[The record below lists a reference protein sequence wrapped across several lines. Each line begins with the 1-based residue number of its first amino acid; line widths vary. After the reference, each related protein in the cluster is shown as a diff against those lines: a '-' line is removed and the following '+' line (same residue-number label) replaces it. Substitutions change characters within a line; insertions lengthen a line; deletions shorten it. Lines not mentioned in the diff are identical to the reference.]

1 DLKAGDRALSGSVR
15 IGGNRPGRVLDLV
28 VEEVFAPSSGLE
40 TRRHGVRSGPD
51 GAFRFPLSV
60 GPRRSVRVL
69 FQGSPTEAR
78 AASEPVQ
85 VTDRDRVRFE
95 TSSRALRNG
104 AVLKMGGRVTGPG
117 LGPAYSGKR
126 VVVQYFDPSRR
137 RWRPV
142 EVLACDGAG
151 RFRMEYR
158 FTTITSPQR
167 ILFRALSLGE
177 AAWPFRPTASKEVG
191 VVVRP

>member
-1 DLKAGDRALSGSVR
+1 
-15 IGGNRPGRVLDLV
+15 
-28 VEEVFAPSSGLE
+28 
-40 TRRHGVRSGPD
+40 
-51 GAFRFPLSV
+51 
-60 GPRRSVRVL
+60 
-69 FQGSPTEAR
+69 
-78 AASEPVQ
+78 
-85 VTDRDRVRFE
+85 
-95 TSSRALRNG
+95 
-104 AVLKMGGRVTGPG
+104 

-142 EVLACDGAG
+142 EVLACDEAG